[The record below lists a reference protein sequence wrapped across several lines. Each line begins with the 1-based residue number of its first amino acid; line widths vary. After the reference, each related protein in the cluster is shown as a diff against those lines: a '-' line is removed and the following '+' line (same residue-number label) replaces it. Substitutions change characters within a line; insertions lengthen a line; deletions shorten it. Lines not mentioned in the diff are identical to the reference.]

1 MATGLPSGV
10 ATRSSLW
17 VEAREGPV
25 EDDHREHRGT
35 GRDVARPRPDRVGR
49 HHPRAGVPLGRAE
62 RDSRPQRVG
71 RVEQACAFRREPP
84 GRATGPEHRGKDAA
98 ERPRETPRPDQR
110 VEGRQARRI
119 PVRLGGVDR
128 EHPRRVADAQDPL
141 ARESPVDVASEGR
154 EVGQPRQVRLVL
166 EDRLVEVGHAPAL
179 GHGEVQRLGQQPA
192 RRAGDV
198 VPPCPERHEQ
208 LALVV
213 EGDVAVHHRA
223 DAHRR
228 DLPQVHA
235 VPGADVGDEGRV
247 GGRETALDVGD
258 RVRPDAVL
266 EPVLPRV
273 RARRERRRVGC
284 DQRRLDARGAE
295 LDPEHGGARR
305 DQRRRAD
312 LLLRHPGPL
321 VAA

>member
-1 MATGLPSGV
+1 MTP
-10 ATRSSLW
+10 RS
-17 VEAREGPV
+17 VQ
-25 EDDHREHRGT
+25 
-35 GRDVARPRPDRVGR
+35 GRPAARP
-49 HHPRAGVPLGRAE
+49 
-62 RDSRPQRVG
+62 
-71 RVEQACAFRREPP
+71 
-84 GRATGPEHRGKDAA
+84 
-98 ERPRETPRPDQR
+98 
-110 VEGRQARRI
+110 ARRRPPSVRV

-141 ARESPVDVASEGR
+141 ARESPVDVAGERR

-213 EGDVAVHHRA
+213 EGEVAVHHRA

-228 DLPQVHA
+228 DLAQVHA
-235 VPGADVGDEGRV
+235 VPGADVGDEGRI

-312 LLLRHPGPL
+312 LLLRHAIVPPWWVALVHSRDRLSSRRTPRCSQAHRRWRCLRQARSGGALRRVGAPRCRTSTGRDQAMDHPL
-321 VAA
+321 VDDITLGGRAPRGSRRSRARSSR